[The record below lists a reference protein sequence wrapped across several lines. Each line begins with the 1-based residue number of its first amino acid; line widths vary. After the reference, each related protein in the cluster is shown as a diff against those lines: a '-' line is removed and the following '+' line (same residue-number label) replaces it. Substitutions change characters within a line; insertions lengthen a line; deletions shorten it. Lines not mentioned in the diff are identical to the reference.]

1 MRFLPFAVAL
11 VAGTLAGA
19 VTCAAFVVRRSRLA
33 IAGVVATATA
43 AVLIAATATV
53 WSQSGRADT
62 SIASLFIALG
72 ALAGGYA
79 LAAELLPAV
88 ARHRPTQPA
97 LAAVAPG
104 DSVGVILLADA
115 ESDGYHASDVT
126 RDMDTLE
133 RADVPLPPHVARPF
147 VYASERA
154 RYRTG
159 GGSPARRSVK
169 SVAAALAE
177 RLRSDGVADS
187 VEVAFCA
194 GDLSA
199 PEAAARL
206 AGSSGRHM
214 VIAALTVAWTPA
226 FDAAAAGVHALDP
239 TRSHLV
245 VETTEPLWASH
256 ALAMRAA
263 LRALAAFG
271 DSGIVDGVVLVT
283 RGNPWQIDRHF
294 PAAMEQATYLSQ
306 RIRAELIEAGLPAER
321 VRQAWMEWEE
331 PDVRE
336 AVRHLAAL
344 GASHVALVP
353 VDLLFSTLATTVD
366 LPMAAERA
374 CLESDVRVALV
385 DPLGDDPAVIAALR
399 KAVTEAVRRFR
410 SDDEHTQAD

>member
-11 VAGTLAGA
+11 VSGTLAGA
-19 VTCAAFVVRRSRLA
+19 VTCAGFVVRRSRLA
-33 IAGVVATATA
+33 MAGVVATATA
-43 AVLIAATATV
+43 AILVAATAAV

-62 SIASLFIALG
+62 SIASLFIAIG

-88 ARHRPTQPA
+88 ARHRPTHTV
-97 LAAVAPG
+97 LGSVAPNG
-104 DSVGVILLADA
+104 SIGVLLLADA
-115 ESDGYHASDVT
+115 ESEVYRASDVT

-133 RADVPLPPHVARPF
+133 RSDVPLPPHIARPF

-154 RYRTG
+154 RYKTG
-159 GGSPARRSVK
+159 EGSPARAAVHA
-169 SVAAALAE
+169 VATALAA
-177 RLRSDGVADS
+177 RLRADGIADS
-187 VEVAFCA
+187 VEVAFCTGA
-194 GDLSA
+194 SSA
-199 PEAAARL
+199 PEAATRL
-206 AGSSGRHM
+206 AAASGGHI

-226 FDAAAAGVHALDP
+226 FDAAAAEIHALDP
-239 TRSHLV
+239 GRSHLA

-256 ALAMRAA
+256 ALAVRAA
-263 LRALAAFG
+263 ERAFG
-271 DSGIVDGVVLVT
+271 AFGEAGIVDGVVLVT
-283 RGNPWQIDRHF
+283 RGNPWQIDRLF
-294 PAAMEQATYLSQ
+294 PAAMEQSTYLSQ
-306 RIRAELIEAGLPAER
+306 RIRAELIESGLPAER
-321 VRQAWMEWEE
+321 IRQAWMEWEE

-399 KAVTEAVRRFR
+399 KAVTGAARRSR
-410 SDDEHTQAD
+410 SDEEHAQAD